1 MITPTNP
8 FTFGA
13 MIADPQRFVGRRAE
27 LDVIVAR
34 LNGVQPQGSSVVG
47 PRRIGKSSLLHYLYR
62 PRSGEPLQPA
72 GNLRVFYLSAAG
84 GDCVT
89 PEAFR
94 AALLRALLHEA
105 HPDRRTKE
113 GRQLGEYLKQL
124 ETDRTCSWEMV
135 SSALACLP
143 FHPVVCLDEFEA
155 LLMTAFDDRFFNALR
170 NWANEGQLT
179 WVSASARP
187 LGELG
192 QLHGRSSPFF
202 NLLGTVRLG
211 GLTNAEADQL
221 LAQADSTPHPFTPA
235 ERRTAR
241 RLAGNNPYHLQIVAW
256 QMWQTKAT
264 GHPISISDLRRFLC
278 DQPDPPPA
286 CTRRKPSP
294 QVWAILGLLGII
306 ALLIAALAWQVPAFA
321 RGLLDAAG
329 QGLNTVWVALG
340 QVSDSLT
347 MLILILVVLAAI
359 IGGLRE
365 RRRLAEIARDL
376 WEKLVRS

>member
-1 MITPTNP
+1 MTP
-8 FTFGA
+8 
-13 MIADPQRFVGRRAE
+13 
-27 LDVIVAR
+27 
-34 LNGVQPQGSSVVG
+34 
-47 PRRIGKSSLLHYLYR
+47 
-62 PRSGEPLQPA
+62 
-72 GNLRVFYLSAAG
+72 
-84 GDCVT
+84 
-89 PEAFR
+89 
-94 AALLRALLHEA
+94 
-105 HPDRRTKE
+105 
-113 GRQLGEYLKQL
+113 
-124 ETDRTCSWEMV
+124 
-135 SSALACLP
+135 
-143 FHPVVCLDEFEA
+143 
-155 LLMTAFDDRFFNALR
+155 AFDDRFFTALR

-202 NLLGTVRLG
+202 NLLGSVRLG

-294 QVWAILGLLGII
+294 QVWTILGLLGLV
-306 ALLIAALAWQVPAFA
+306 ALLVTALVWQAPAFVRSLLEA
-321 RGLLDAAG
+321 IGNGLKVIGETLG
-329 QGLNTVWVALG
+329 NIESVSGGLV
-340 QVSDSLT
+340 
-347 MLILILVVLAAI
+347 LILGILAVIV
-359 IGGLRE
+359 GGIKKRKRIRE
-365 RRRLAEIARDL
+365 IVFAL